1 MDSVLY
7 NIEIFF
13 AVYLPAMIANGS
25 PVFVLRGRKGHP
37 VDFGK
42 NFVDGKRLLGDGK
55 TFEGIIIGVSFGI
68 ITAFF
73 LCVFLYNTFGFAM
86 IIYTGLLS
94 SIGAMLGDLVKSFF
108 KRRLG
113 IERGKSLPVADQLD
127 FFLGATIL
135 VLLFDNTI
143 KPSFWAFLIGLAVI
157 PLLHRTTNWLAF
169 KFGLKK
175 VPW

>member
-7 NIEIFF
+7 HIEIFF

-25 PVFVLRGRKGHP
+25 PVFFLRGRKGRP

-42 NFVDGKRLLGDGK
+42 NFIDGKRLLGDGK
-55 TFEGIIIGVSFGI
+55 TFEGIIIGVSAGV
-68 ITAFF
+68 ITSLFVF
-73 LCVFLYNTFGFAM
+73 VFLHNTFSFNVLF
-86 IIYTGLLS
+86 YTGLLS

-113 IERGKSLPVADQLD
+113 IERGKSLPIADQLD
-127 FFLGATIL
+127 FFFGSTIL
-135 VLLFDNTI
+135 VFLLDDTI
-143 KPSFWAFLIGLAVI
+143 KPSWWAFFIGLVII
-157 PLLHRTTNWLAF
+157 PLLHKTTNWLAF
-169 KFGLKK
+169 KFGMKK